1 MRRIISRMEAI
12 MRNTHWALAA
22 GTLAAIVARG
32 GASAQ
37 PPTGQEWTVQQEV
50 LVNRPGQLDSE
61 TDFRLSDH
69 QQLKG
74 NRGGNGEACEQA

>member
-1 MRRIISRMEAI
+1 

-69 QQLKG
+69 QQLKDYFFSERPR
-74 NRGGNGEACEQA
+74 RGR